1 MRIFQ
6 YYLPVFFWCWQ
17 KVQDWHASH
26 QGAAPRPLII
36 GMQAVQGCG
45 KTTLVTELENLFAK
59 VGVKSASISIDDF
72 YLPFEGQQALIQ
84 VTCPCSKQYTTRS
97 DNK

>member
-72 YLPFEGQQALIQ
+72 YLPFEGPAGTHSGDVPLFQAVYNEERQ
-84 VTCPCSKQYTTRS
+84 
-97 DNK
+97 